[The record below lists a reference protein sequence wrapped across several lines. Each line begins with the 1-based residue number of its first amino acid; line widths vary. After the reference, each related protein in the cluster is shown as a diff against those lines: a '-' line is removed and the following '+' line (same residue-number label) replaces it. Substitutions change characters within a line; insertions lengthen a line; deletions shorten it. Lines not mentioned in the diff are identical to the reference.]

1 MNTIQGV
8 HTSEIWVSATR
19 PNYLISPQYPDVRFS
34 CLECGSLD
42 VFITNGN
49 EKSIMKCL
57 DCDNM
62 EKIT

>member
-1 MNTIQGV
+1 MNMNQGT

-34 CLECGSLD
+34 CGACGSLD
-42 VFITNGN
+42 VFMQKGN

-57 DCDNM
+57 DCENM
-62 EKIT
+62 EKIA